1 MDITKLF
8 FNARQRNAWQVFD
21 LTQLVV
27 KHHFFQLMLIVLC
40 LYLPII
46 IILSLI
52 FSAST
57 ASAIVWWLKP
67 LLERPLLDFLSK
79 RSFYQPTS
87 TWSSILSIKKLK
99 VIDIISM
106 LTIRRFSPYR
116 AYLAPIEQLELLE
129 GKERSKRKNILLNRN
144 DHKQT
149 FWLIF
154 CLHIEFMITM
164 LFMLIVYNFIP
175 QGISIDDQFFTSG
188 TALYQ
193 LELLYSCCFM
203 ASLMLVTPFYVTGG
217 FLGYLNSRIDMEGW
231 DLELTFK
238 SIAARFRHIAA
249 ALVIGFFSFSLP
261 APPLAAQ
268 EIPVEAV
275 AVEQINETQTDDPE
289 ADIEEVL
296 NERNIAIRKEVDDIY
311 EQHELIE
318 SASIWVPDSEDK
330 DTNYDL
336 DWLKSFFMGLG
347 AISNIA
353 GYLIW
358 LLLAAL
364 IVWIIYKLYQAGG
377 FKWLKFSNHKSK
389 AIESAVEIPTFL
401 SSIDRTEGPKD
412 LLKAAEIAN
421 SEHAYRTALM
431 YLLKYG
437 FIYAQNFSSVL
448 ITKSMSEK
456 ECETALLKALPTL
469 LHKNYKQLFQLWIQ
483 QAWAHKDVTQQQV
496 EEVITAFYAMKP
508 EQANHE

>member
-1 MDITKLF
+1 MDIAKLF

-27 KHHFFQLMLIVLC
+27 KHHFVQLMLIVVC

-46 IILSLI
+46 ILLTLI

-57 ASAIVWWLKP
+57 ASLIVWWLKP

-79 RSFYQPTS
+79 RSFYQPTT

-129 GKERSKRKNILLNRN
+129 GKERSKRKNTLLNRN

-154 CLHIEFMITM
+154 CLHIEVLVTM
-164 LFMLIVYNFIP
+164 LFMLVVYNFIP

-188 TALYQ
+188 TAFYQ
-193 LELLYSCCFM
+193 LELLYSCCLM
-203 ASLMLVTPFYVTGG
+203 VALMLITPFYVTGG

-231 DLELTFK
+231 DLELIFK
-238 SIAARFRHIAA
+238 GIAARFRHIAA
-249 ALVIGFFSFSLP
+249 ALIIGIFSFTLP

-268 EIPVEAV
+268 EVSAEQTAIEKIDALEAENTV
-275 AVEQINETQTDDPE
+275 
-289 ADIEEVL
+289 IEEVL

-311 EQHELIE
+311 EQHQLIE
-318 SASIWVPDSEDK
+318 IASVWVPDNENKNK
-330 DTNYDL
+330 DFNL
-336 DWLKSFFMGLG
+336 DWLKNFFIGLA

-353 GYLIW
+353 AYLIW

-377 FKWLKFSNHKSK
+377 FKWLKFSGQKSK
-389 AIESAVEIPTFL
+389 AIEKVVEIPTFL
-401 SSIDRTEGPKD
+401 SSIDHSEGPKD
-412 LLKAAEIAN
+412 LLKAAQVAN

-431 YLLKYG
+431 YLLKYA

-469 LHKNYKQLFQLWIQ
+469 LHKHYQHLFRLWIQ

-508 EQANHE
+508 EQANNE

>member
-1 MDITKLF
+1 MDIAKLF

-27 KHHFFQLMLIVLC
+27 KHHFVQLMLIVIY

-46 IILSLI
+46 ILLTLI
-52 FSAST
+52 FSVPT
-57 ASAIVWWLKP
+57 ASLIVWWLKP

-116 AYLAPIEQLELLE
+116 TYLAPIEQLELLE

-144 DHKQT
+144 DHKQI

-154 CLHIEFMITM
+154 CLHIEMLVTM

-193 LELLYSCCFM
+193 LELLSTCCYM
-203 ASLMLVTPFYVTGG
+203 VTLMLVTPFYVTGG

-238 SIAARFRHIAA
+238 SIAARFRLIAA
-249 ALVIGFFSFSLP
+249 ALIIGIFSFTLP
-261 APPLAAQ
+261 TPPLAAQ
-268 EIPVEAV
+268 EISVEEVTAEKV
-275 AVEQINETQTDDPE
+275 DDTQAED
-289 ADIEEVL
+289 ADIELPL
-296 NERNIAIRKEVDDIY
+296 NDRNIAIRKEVSDIY
-311 EQHELIE
+311 EQHQLIKK
-318 SASIWVPDSEDK
+318 SSVWMPDSEAK
-330 DTNYDL
+330 DADFDL
-336 DWLKSFFMGLG
+336 DWLKNFFMGLG

-353 GYLIW
+353 AYLIW

-364 IVWIIYKLYQAGG
+364 IVWIIYKVYQTGG
-377 FKWLKFSNHKSK
+377 FKWLKFSGHKSK
-389 AIESAVEIPTFL
+389 AIENIIEIPTFL
-401 SSIDRTEGPKD
+401 SSIDQTEGPKD
-412 LLKAAEIAN
+412 LLKAAQVAN
-421 SEHAYRTALM
+421 DEHAYRTALM

-456 ECETALLKALPTL
+456 ECETALLKALPIF
-469 LHKNYKQLFQLWIQ
+469 LHKNYQQLFQLWIQ
-483 QAWAHKDVTQQQV
+483 QAWAHKDVNQKQV